1 MARATSPALGRDTSP
16 PGPKVSFFRHPI
28 LYINSRLDLK
38 FITLVVVLMATGSAV
53 AIGIASRQISTA
65 VQDNLIQ
72 RATNVGAT
80 LAGTAALLL
89 EGVPRDRYSEALDG
103 LVPVI
108 RAAMNA
114 DPYIDYVAGVDRQG
128 VALVHSDPS
137 RRGRSFDDPVGREAA
152 AAQDVLVQLY
162 PRDTGQLMYD
172 VAVPVVVAGQA
183 RLVMRIGVD
192 TSEIA
197 AAARSATIP
206 ISVLAVA
213 GVLAGS
219 VLTVIA
225 THRLVDPLRRLVG
238 AAQQLAA
245 GNLTVRVDTRLT
257 DEVGMLSRAF
267 NDMVTTLNRLVAS
280 TVSASRQMAQHSE
293 HLAGASGQASQAVQ
307 DIARQME
314 DTHDSFLRQDEQIQ
328 QTTAAMEQLTAAVD
342 QIAVGSQEQAN
353 EMGEMANLVEAMAG
367 AIGAIAQEA
376 SGVLEFSESA
386 ALSAR
391 SGGET
396 LRKAIEGLQTIQVV
410 VNDAA
415 SRVAALDERSDQIT
429 RMVDMI
435 SDIAEQTSL
444 LSLNAAIEA
453 ARAGD
458 EGRGFAVVAQE
469 VRRLADRSSEAAR
482 EIRDTVA
489 QIRSEIAASVAFMNQ
504 SAAMVNEQAAS
515 AGDVDASL
523 QALVRQADESRNRIG
538 RITDAAQ
545 RADEQGREVV
555 RAMQNINAIVE
566 ENAAATEEIAAS
578 SNEVLR
584 AMAEVAE
591 GTRRQRQLVEEGSAA
606 TAELAA
612 SMAEVAR
619 SSDDLADMGREL
631 KTLTAQF
638 RVE

>member
-1 MARATSPALGRDTSP
+1 YSLGRPRPADRRAP
-16 PGPKVSFFRHPI
+16 PPCPARRS
-28 LYINSRLDLK
+28 SDL
-38 FITLVVVLMATGSAV
+38 
-53 AIGIASRQISTA
+53 
-65 VQDNLIQ
+65 
-72 RATNVGAT
+72 
-80 LAGTAALLL
+80 
-89 EGVPRDRYSEALDG
+89 
-103 LVPVI
+103 
-108 RAAMNA
+108 
-114 DPYIDYVAGVDRQG
+114 
-128 VALVHSDPS
+128 
-137 RRGRSFDDPVGREAA
+137 FDDPVGRAAA
-152 AAQDVLVQLY
+152 AAQNVLVQLY

-213 GVLAGS
+213 GVLGGS

-238 AAQQLAA
+238 AAEQLAA

-307 DIARQME
+307 YSDRPME
-314 DTHDSFLRQDEQIQ
+314 DTHDSFLRQEEQIQ

-367 AIGAIAQEA
+367 AIAAIAQEA
-376 SGVLEFSESA
+376 AGVLEFSESA

-435 SDIAEQTSL
+435 SEIADQTS
-444 LSLNAAIEA
+444 
-453 ARAGD
+453 
-458 EGRGFAVVAQE
+458 
-469 VRRLADRSSEAAR
+469 
-482 EIRDTVA
+482 
-489 QIRSEIAASVAFMNQ
+489 
-504 SAAMVNEQAAS
+504 
-515 AGDVDASL
+515 
-523 QALVRQADESRNRIG
+523 
-538 RITDAAQ
+538 
-545 RADEQGREVV
+545 
-555 RAMQNINAIVE
+555 
-566 ENAAATEEIAAS
+566 
-578 SNEVLR
+578 
-584 AMAEVAE
+584 
-591 GTRRQRQLVEEGSAA
+591 
-606 TAELAA
+606 
-612 SMAEVAR
+612 
-619 SSDDLADMGREL
+619 
-631 KTLTAQF
+631 
-638 RVE
+638 

>member
-1 MARATSPALGRDTSP
+1 MDRATSPALGRDTSP
-16 PGPKVSFFRHPI
+16 PGPKVSFLRHPV
-28 LYINSRLDLK
+28 LYVNSRLDLK
-38 FITLVVVLMATGSAV
+38 FIVLVVVLMATGSAV
-53 AIGIASRQISTA
+53 AIGIAGRQVSSA

-89 EGVPRDRYSEALDG
+89 EGVPQDRYSEALEG
-103 LVPVI
+103 LTPVI
-108 RAAMNA
+108 RAAMTA

-128 VALVHSDPS
+128 LALVHSDPA
-137 RRGRSFDDPVGREAA
+137 RRGRLFDDPVGRAAA

-172 VAVPVVVAGQA
+172 VAVPVLVAGQA
-183 RLVMRIGVD
+183 RLVVRIGVD

-197 AAARSATIP
+197 AAARSATVP
-206 ISVLAVA
+206 ILVLAVA
-213 GVLAGS
+213 GVLAGL

-225 THRLVDPLRRLVG
+225 THRLVDPLRRLVS

-280 TVSASRQMAQHSE
+280 TVSAGRQMAQHSE

-314 DTHDSFLRQDEQIQ
+314 DTHDSFLRQEEQIQ

-367 AIGAIAQEA
+367 AIAAIAQEA
-376 SGVLEFSESA
+376 AGVLEFSESA

-435 SDIAEQTSL
+435 SEIADQTSL

-482 EIRDTVA
+482 EIRDMVG

-523 QALVRQADESRNRIG
+523 QALVLQADESRNRIE
-538 RITDAAQ
+538 RITDAAR

-591 GTRRQRQLVEEGSAA
+591 ATRRQRQLVEEGSAA

-619 SSDDLADMGREL
+619 SSDDLAEMGREL
-631 KTLTAQF
+631 RTLTAQF